1 MTNEPT
7 RPIGAEGRPSVG
19 RLCLGLL
26 AGFCL
31 LLLLRNAEIALR
43 YCTEG
48 LRLCAVTVIPA
59 LFPCLVLSEIVVSSG
74 VGARLLR
81 PVARPLSGLFRLPPE
96 GACAMLLGMLCGAP
110 VGARAAVS
118 AYDRGA
124 LTREQ
129 TERIVAVSTCPS
141 AAFLLGAVGTSMHGD
156 RRYGAILLAVTLA
169 TSLLLAVLTARS
181 AADDGDLAAPRA
193 PVPCIPKGGTLRLL
207 TDAVGQAR
215 TAMLNVTA
223 YVIFFSAFCGTLA
236 SCAAQ
241 WGLSAPLRAAL
252 FCLFELSNGAS
263 AAAALS
269 DPAAS
274 AFLTALAVG
283 WSGLSVHG
291 QVLSVCEGRGLR
303 MGRYLARKALH
314 GLMTAAVFTAV
325 LRLCPSLSRETVST
339 IPAVA
344 QSVGIPVAT
353 VCFLFSLL
361 FFRGKRPRGA

>member
-1 MTNEPT
+1 MTGEPT
-7 RPIGAEGRPSVG
+7 RRTKAYGRPSDG
-19 RLCLGLL
+19 RLLLGLL
-26 AGFCL
+26 AFFCL
-31 LLLLRNAEIALR
+31 LLFLRNAEIALR
-43 YCTEG
+43 ACAEG

-59 LFPCLVLSEIVVSSG
+59 LFPCLVLSEVVVSSG

-110 VGARAAVS
+110 IGARAAVS

-124 LTREQ
+124 MTREQ

-156 RRYGAILLAVTLA
+156 RRYGVVLLAVTLA
-169 TSLLLAVLTARS
+169 TALLLAVLTARS
-181 AADDGDLAAPRA
+181 AANDGDLAAPRA
-193 PVPCIPKGGTLRLL
+193 SAPRLPKGGALRLL

-223 YVIFFSAFCGTLA
+223 YVVFFSVFCTTLA

-241 WGLSAPLRAAL
+241 WGLPAPIRAAL

-269 DPAAS
+269 DPTCS
-274 AFLTALAVG
+274 TFLTALAVG

-291 QVLSVCEGRGLR
+291 QVLSVCEGCGLR
-303 MGRYLARKALH
+303 TGRYLARKALH

-325 LRLCPSLSRETVST
+325 LRLCPSLSHETVST

-344 QSVGIPVAT
+344 QAAGIPVAT
-353 VCFLFSLL
+353 VCFLLSLPL
-361 FFRGKRPRGA
+361 FRRKRPRGV